1 MFGLIS
7 NGAAIAAVIFNPV
20 LKNSFGLLCLSHSIA
35 NFGVLLVFTFW
46 VAPMTVVQNEH
57 NDTLLG
63 KLFGQVNIM
72 FWNVCVYSH
81 LAISLNRLIAIALP
95 YQATFLLTLKKTF
108 IVVGIAWFLGF
119 CHIIAYFWTDTCYVF
134 YESSVWA
141 WKFAD
146 TYCGYIISIYFD
158 CYVSLTVLVA
168 ILVLDCSTFIKLR
181 LTNKSTQQNSTTT
194 TNEATQRK
202 RRQTEVRFFWQT
214 VCQNITFFYEQS
226 NFYYIATL
234 STNLWYVF
242 FTSTFAWE
250 ICHAL
255 DGFIVVL
262 FHFRLSLMRRG
273 EETVTHMIADTSGQ
287 HSVANRR
294 SRQSTLNAACVRNA
308 QTGMDASEFDLLRD
322 IETQTTWN
330 DVGLMTDFWTDMG
343 NSP

>member
-57 NDTLLG
+57 DDTLLG

-119 CHIIAYFWTDTCYVF
+119 CHIIAYFWM
-134 YESSVWA
+134 
-141 WKFAD
+141 
-146 TYCGYIISIYFD
+146 
-158 CYVSLTVLVA
+158 LVA

-194 TNEATQRK
+194 TSESTQRK
-202 RRQTEVRFFWQT
+202 RRKTEVRFFWQT

-234 STNLWYVF
+234 STNHWYVF

-255 DGFIVVL
+255 DGL
-262 FHFRLSLMRRG
+262 PTPADNTQWR
-273 EETVTHMIADTSGQ
+273 IADLD
-287 HSVANRR
+287 REPC
-294 SRQSTLNAACVRNA
+294 LF
-308 QTGMDASEFDLLRD
+308 SELQGCR
-322 IETQTTWN
+322 
-330 DVGLMTDFWTDMG
+330 
-343 NSP
+343 